1 MKKNRINGYSVF
13 SNIFL
18 TISSVIFVMP
28 VIMVVI
34 MSVSSENDIVR
45 DGFKFIPNEFS
56 VEAYRYVLKD
66 FSSFGK
72 AILVTLFG
80 AVIGP
85 FLNIFVNVL
94 VAYPLSID
102 DFKYKGIINKL
113 LIFIM
118 FVGPV
123 GAASY
128 VISTKYYGLGNNIL
142 IYIIP
147 SCSPWTIFLFR
158 TYFKSV
164 PRALVESAQIDG
176 ASEFTIIVKILLPLS
191 KAIFAI
197 QYFLGFIG
205 KWNDYYT
212 SLLYMT
218 ESAFYNVQHFM
229 MNILDDLNFLASAYA
244 RVGISTSGELPLN
257 TMQYAICVFSII
269 PVILLFPYMQKY
281 FSKGIA
287 VGSVKG

>member
-1 MKKNRINGYSVF
+1 MKKVKINGFSAF

-18 TISSVIFVMP
+18 AIASVIFVMP
-28 VIMVVI
+28 IIMVII
-34 MSVSSENDIVR
+34 MSISSENDIVR
-45 DGFKFIPNEFS
+45 DGFKFIPNKFS
-56 VEAYRYVLKD
+56 IGAYKYIFSD
-66 FSSFGK
+66 FSKFGRS
-72 AILVTLFG
+72 ILVTLFG

-85 FLNIFVNVL
+85 FLNILVNVM
-94 VAYPLSID
+94 VAYPLSRD
-102 DFKYKGIINKL
+102 DFKYKGIISKL

-128 VISTKYYGLGNNIL
+128 VINTKYYGLGNNIL
-142 IYIIP
+142 LYILP
-147 SCSPWTIFLFR
+147 GCSPWLIFLFR
-158 TYFKSV
+158 TYFKEIPKS
-164 PRALVESAQIDG
+164 LVESAQIDG
-176 ASEFTIIVKILLPLS
+176 ASEFAVIVKILLPLS

-197 QYFLGFIG
+197 QFFLGFIG

-218 ESAFYNVQHFM
+218 DSKLYNVQHFM
-229 MNILDDLNFLASAYA
+229 MNILNDLNFLAEAYA
-244 RVGISTSGELPLN
+244 RLGMTTTGDLPLN
-257 TMQYAICVFSII
+257 TMQYALCVFSII
-269 PVILLFPYMQKY
+269 PVILLFPYMQKH